1 MGVVGKIP
9 FELRIFLAFD
19 EKCVSTISGV
29 EGVLSILAADANQR
43 WFMTRP
49 PRLVLLP
56 SSQCYWPASAIA
68 HCPLLLLS

>member
-43 WFMTRP
+43 
-49 PRLVLLP
+49 
-56 SSQCYWPASAIA
+56 
-68 HCPLLLLS
+68 